1 MGVGGE
7 VREGKGLSAE
17 RERGMGVKVQDSTVE
32 WAAIGLSKEVK
43 LGLWASNSQTLWAML
58 QDGKMITSGTWFLP

>member
-1 MGVGGE
+1 
-7 VREGKGLSAE
+7 
-17 RERGMGVKVQDSTVE
+17 MGVKVQDSTVE